1 MGSTPQRVGWAP
13 QGEPRA
19 APIRRG
25 IRTDDDGTA
34 FASLQDMVA
43 SSGLRGLALAAAWAL
58 PSLALARPVA
68 PSVLCDTWPEA
79 ADCRGRVA
87 GCETCHTST
96 WPADWNAFGVAVGL
110 AFTGDVTSDAEFA
123 AALPAALVSLE
134 ARDADRDGVANLA
147 ELLAGT
153 NPGDPA
159 DVWLWCAPTDRA
171 LLPDAPV
178 REGYDFRAALNR
190 ASILYCGRSATY
202 DELAALDARPT
213 DAARHEAL
221 HAAVSGCLDG
231 AWWRDEGLA
240 RLADPRIRP
249 ISSVGASSTVGIV
262 IGDYDWDYRLWS
274 YVLTGDRDARDLL
287 RADYHVDRAPDGSL
301 VRVEGPIP
309 TSATR
314 GPQPL
319 EPERRAGMV
328 TTQWFFAI
336 NTMFSPLPRTTA
348 AQAYR
353 AYLGLD
359 VSKEEGIV
367 TVPGEP
373 LDVDDKGVR
382 DPQCAGCHAT
392 LDPLSYAFAYYEGI
406 QGASLGTL
414 GNSGRYNPTRPTRE
428 IDGWSDPQAVLFGQP
443 VQSVVEWADV
453 AAQSDAFARNL
464 AQTFF
469 RHALEREPTVPERA
483 AFDALVTSLAE
494 DSFSANRLIHR
505 LVDLDA
511 FGGLTP

>member
-1 MGSTPQRVGWAP
+1 MPSPSKPARRLARLVATP
-13 QGEPRA
+13 
-19 APIRRG
+19 
-25 IRTDDDGTA
+25 
-34 FASLQDMVA
+34 
-43 SSGLRGLALAAAWAL
+43 LALAL
-58 PSLALARPVA
+58 VPSLAFARPVA

-79 ADCRGRVA
+79 ADCRGRVV

-96 WPADWNAFGVAVGL
+96 WPAAWNDFGFAVGM
-110 AFTGDVTSDAEFA
+110 AFPGGIEDDADFA
-123 AALPAALVSLE
+123 AGLPTALAAV
-134 ARDADRDGVANLA
+134 ARRDSDGDGVDDYD
-147 ELLAGT
+147 ELLVGT
-153 NPGDPA
+153 SPGDED
-159 DVWLWCAPTDRA
+159 DVWLWCAPTDREA
-171 LLPDAPV
+171 LPDAPV
-178 REGYDFRAALNR
+178 RRGFDFRAALNR

-202 DELAALDARPT
+202 EELAALDAQPT
-213 DAARHEAL
+213 DAARHETL
-221 HAAVSGCLDG
+221 HAAVDECL
-231 AWWRDEGLA
+231 ASTWWRDEGLP

-274 YVLTGDRDARDLL
+274 YVLTQDRDARELL
-287 RADYHVDRAPDGSL
+287 RADYHVDRAADGSL
-301 VRVEGPIP
+301 VRVEGTIP

-319 EPERRAGMV
+319 EPERRAGMI

-353 AYLGLD
+353 AYLGMD

-382 DPQCAGCHAT
+382 DAQCAGCHAT

-406 QGASLGTL
+406 QGASLRSL
-414 GNSGRYNPTRPTRE
+414 GNSGRFNPARPERE
-428 IDGWSDPQAVLFGQP
+428 IPGWTDPQAFLFGEP
-443 VQSVVEWADV
+443 VESVVEWADV
-453 AAQSDAFARNL
+453 AVESDAFARNL
-464 AQTFF
+464 ANLFF
-469 RHALEREPTVPERA
+469 RHALEREPTVPEQT
-483 AFDALVTSLAE
+483 AFDTLVTSLAE
-494 DSFSANRLIHR
+494 DGFSANRLIHR